1 MITTSDQGSF
11 REITECLQ
19 DAALETDFAETYAQA
34 VSLYTRFH
42 YVLAILVSAVSEHDT
57 T

>member
-11 REITECLQ
+11 RECLQ